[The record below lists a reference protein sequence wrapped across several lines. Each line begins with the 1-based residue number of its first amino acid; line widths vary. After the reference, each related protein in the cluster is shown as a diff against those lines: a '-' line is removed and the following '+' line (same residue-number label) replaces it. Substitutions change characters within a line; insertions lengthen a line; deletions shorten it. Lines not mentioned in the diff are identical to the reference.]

1 MSHPQ
6 PPQGPQQPF
15 QQQMPYGQP
24 PHVPQFAPQQP
35 KKKAKKWPWVVGVL
49 AFLFVIGSISNGG
62 KTPTSTNTADS
73 AGIESSTTTPAT
85 TTPAPQPSERPAP
98 TTSVA
103 PAPAPVQAAPL
114 PKTCTVPNVVGMVH
128 QYAQDTMQAA
138 GLFILR
144 EEDATGQGRLLLYD
158 RNWKT
163 TAQSVAAGAVVD
175 CGTEIMLS
183 AQKIGE

>member
-1 MSHPQ
+1 MSYPQ

-24 PHVPQFAPQQP
+24 PQFAPQQP

-62 KTPTSTNTADS
+62 RTPTSTNTADS
-73 AGIESSTTTPAT
+73 AGIESSTTTPT
-85 TTPAPQPSERPAP
+85 PQPSEQPAP
-98 TTSVA
+98 PTSVA
-103 PAPAPVQAAPL
+103 PAPAPVQVAPL
-114 PKTCTVPNVVGMVH
+114 PKTCTVPNVIGMVH
-128 QYAQDTMQAA
+128 QYAQDTMQAS
-138 GLFILR
+138 GLFMLR

-175 CGTEIMLS
+175 CSTEIVLS
-183 AQKIGE
+183 AKKIGE